1 MLFLLNNMKKSK
13 LYILTI
19 NILVCLSFILHGDAV
34 LDLGCLTCWSGRLS
48 GIRNPTVVAIN
59 NDTNITANS
68 ASATVFPTD
77 YVLYLKFDSETGGVT
92 PDETGTNNGILVG
105 DAAIVNDAGKGR
117 LLTLDG
123 VEDYVEVADSPIL
136 DIQNRITLS
145 VWLKLNQL
153 PIAITKIV
161 VKPTETGLDPWE
173 VYALDVKRN
182 TGEIR
187 FVLSDGTSY
196 YENGWHSVVS
206 TLPLN
211 QWNHIV
217 GTYDGTTMK
226 LYANGLLVNSK
237 SVNLKIGAND
247 QDLYIGKWLSGSS
260 INGHIDDV
268 MIFDRALDSSEIQEI
283 YEGQKPHID
292 PKDKYMMG
300 LFFPPAATNYL
311 KDGIYTNHD
320 HSIFLE
326 DYADLVDTLSELGFN
341 TIVIYTHFMFY
352 RYEFDA
358 RLYNARYPAW
368 GDFNSAEIKEMV
380 RTARQKGIKT
390 IPALQVLSHQN
401 GGVLS
406 QVYPEY
412 MLPESEWK
420 EGSYYSSIN
429 CVEVDGIVY
438 NCSIAHT
445 SSQNNKPGYGANWQN
460 YWITY
465 NRRTRDPFNQQAEQ
479 MVFSMIDELINAF
492 TVDGEK
498 PEAIHIV
505 TDELTNWLDCPD
517 ECNGMDSAEVFA
529 MAITN
534 VYNHIKESNPDMDI
548 MMSAD
553 MLDENWNGGREET
566 PVASAIDLLPKD
578 IILNDWRYEATSY
591 FGFDPAN
598 RTFPSVGKFMNKGY
612 NVIVSPWRDTEAAEE
627 LIWTGKKQDLRTE
640 RFKGVIYN
648 SLLGYL
654 NNTVPSLN
662 YALNDYPGWEDFI
675 PDSYKYLTDPP
686 VDIMVQEIADVIEQ
700 TVDIINSE
708 DYQYT
713 DE

>member
-1 MLFLLNNMKKSK
+1 MKTPKH
-13 LYILTI
+13 YILAV
-19 NILVCLSFILHGDAV
+19 NILVFLSFILHGDAV
-34 LDLGCLTCWSGRLS
+34 LDVGCLNGKSGSLL
-48 GIRNPTVVAIN
+48 GTQYPAVVAIN
-59 NDTNITANS
+59 KDTNVIANF
-68 ASATVFPTD
+68 ASTTVFPAD

-105 DAAIVNDAGKGR
+105 DAAIINDTGKGN
-117 LLTLDG
+117 LLKLDG
-123 VEDYVEVADSPIL
+123 VEDYVEVADNPIL
-136 DIQNRITLS
+136 DIQHQITLS

-153 PIAITKIV
+153 PVSITKII

-173 VYALDVKRN
+173 LYALDVKRN

-226 LYANGLLVNSK
+226 LYANSLLVNSK
-237 SVNLKIGAND
+237 SVSLKIEANN

-260 INGHIDDV
+260 IDGLIDDA
-268 MIFDRALDSSEIQEI
+268 MIFNRALNSSEIQEI
-283 YEGQKPHID
+283 YEGQRPHID
-292 PKDKYMMG
+292 PKDKYMIG

-311 KDGIYTNHD
+311 KDGIYTNYD
-320 HSIFLE
+320 HSIFLA

-368 GDFNSAEIKEMV
+368 GDFNSTEIKEMV
-380 RTARQKGIKT
+380 RIAKQKGIKT

-412 MLPESEWK
+412 MLSEPEWK
-420 EGSYYSSIN
+420 KGVYYSSIN

-438 NCSIAHT
+438 NCSTAHT
-445 SSQNNKPGYGANWQN
+445 SSLSNKPGYGANWQN
-460 YWITY
+460 YWISY

-479 MVFSMIDELINAF
+479 IVFGMIDELIEAF

-505 TDELTNWLDCPD
+505 TDELTNWLDCPE
-517 ECNGMDSAEVFA
+517 ECNGMSSAEVFA
-529 MAITN
+529 LVITN
-534 VYNHIKESNPDMDI
+534 VYNHIKKNNPDMDI

-566 PVASAIDLLPKD
+566 PVAGAIDLLPKD

-591 FGFDPAN
+591 YGFDHAN
-598 RTFPSVGKFMNKGY
+598 RMFPSVGKYMDKGY
-612 NVIVSPWRDTEAAEE
+612 NVIVSPWRDIEAAEE
-627 LIWTGKKQDLRTE
+627 LIRTGKKQDLRTG

-648 SLLGYL
+648 SLLGYI
-654 NNTVPSLN
+654 NYTVPSLN
-662 YALNDYPGWEDFI
+662 YALNDYPGWEDLI
-675 PDSYKYLTDPP
+675 PDSYKYFTDPP

-708 DYQYT
+708 DYQDT
-713 DE
+713 DK

>member
-1 MLFLLNNMKKSK
+1 MKKTK
-13 LYILTI
+13 QYILAI
-19 NILVCLSFILHGDAV
+19 NILVCLSFILYGEAV
-34 LDLGCLTCWSGRLS
+34 LNVECLTGWSGILS
-48 GIRNPTVVAIN
+48 GIQNPAVVAISK
-59 NDTNITANS
+59 DTNLTANF
-68 ASATVFPTD
+68 AQVTGFPTD

-105 DAAIVNDAGKGR
+105 DAAIIDDAGKGS
-117 LLTLDG
+117 LLALDG
-123 VEDYVEVADSPIL
+123 VEDYVEVEDNSIL
-136 DIQNRITLS
+136 DIQHQITLS

-153 PIAITKIV
+153 PVSITKII

-173 VYALDVKRN
+173 LYALDVKRN

-217 GTYDGTTMK
+217 GTYDGTAMK
-226 LYANGLLVNSK
+226 LYANNSLVNSK
-237 SVNLKIGAND
+237 SVSLKIGENN

-260 INGHIDDV
+260 IDGLIDDA
-268 MIFDRALDSSEIQEI
+268 MIFNRALNSSEIQEI

-292 PKDKYMMG
+292 PKDKYMIG

-311 KDGIYTNHD
+311 KDGIYTNYD
-320 HSIFLE
+320 HSIFLA
-326 DYADLVDTLSELGFN
+326 DYSDLVDTLSELGFN

-352 RYEFDA
+352 RYEFDT
-358 RLYNARYPAW
+358 RLYNARYPLS
-368 GDFNSAEIKEMV
+368 GGFNSTEIREMV

-406 QVYPEY
+406 QAYPEY
-412 MLPESEWK
+412 MLAEPEWK
-420 EGSYYSSIN
+420 EGLYYRSIN

-438 NCSIAHT
+438 NCSTAHT
-445 SSQNNKPGYGANWQN
+445 SSLSNKPGYGANWRN
-460 YWITY
+460 YWIDY
-465 NRRTRDPFNQQAEQ
+465 DRRTRDPFNQQAEQ
-479 MVFSMIDELINAF
+479 MVFAMIDELIEAF

-505 TDELTNWLDCPD
+505 TDELTNWLDCPE
-517 ECNGMDSAEVFA
+517 ECNGMSSADVFA
-529 MAITN
+529 MVITN
-534 VYNHIKESNPDMDI
+534 VYNHIKENNPDMDI
-548 MMSAD
+548 IMSAD

-566 PVASAIDLLPKD
+566 PVAGAIDLLPKD

-591 FGFDPAN
+591 YGFDYAN
-598 RTFPSVGKFMNKGY
+598 RIFPSVGKYMDKGY
-612 NVIVSPWRDTEAAEE
+612 NVIVSPWRDAEAAEE
-627 LIWTGKKQDLRTE
+627 LIRTGKKQDLRTG

-654 NNTVPSLN
+654 NYTVPSLN
-662 YALNDYPGWEDFI
+662 HALNDYPGWEDLI
-675 PDSYKYLTDPP
+675 PDSYKSFTDPP
-686 VDIMVQEIADVIEQ
+686 IDIMVQEIADVIEQ

-708 DYQYT
+708 NYQDT
-713 DE
+713 DG

>member
-1 MLFLLNNMKKSK
+1 MKKPK
-13 LYILTI
+13 PYILTI
-19 NILVCLSFILHGDAV
+19 NILLCLSFILHGDAI
-34 LDLGCLTCWSGRLS
+34 LNFGCHFIGWSKSLS
-48 GIRNPTVVAIN
+48 GTQYPAVVAID
-59 NDTNITANS
+59 NDTNITANFNPV
-68 ASATVFPTD
+68 TVFPTD
-77 YVLYLKFDSETGGVT
+77 YVLYLKLDNETGGVT

-105 DAAIVNDAGKGR
+105 DAAIINDKGKGS

-123 VEDYVEVADSPIL
+123 IEDYIGVADSPSL
-136 DIQNRITLS
+136 DIQHQITLS

-153 PIAITKIV
+153 PVSITKII
-161 VKPTETGLDPWE
+161 VKPTEKGLDPWE
-173 VYALDVKRN
+173 LYALDVKRN

-196 YENGWHSVVS
+196 YENGWHAVVS

-217 GTYDGTTMK
+217 GTYNGATMR
-226 LYANGLLVNSK
+226 LYANNSLVNSK
-237 SVNLKIGAND
+237 SVSLNIGANN
-247 QDLYIGKWLSGSS
+247 QDLLIGKWLSGSS
-260 INGHIDDV
+260 INGLIDDV
-268 MIFDRALDSSEIQEI
+268 MIFNRALNSTEIQEI
-283 YEGQKPHID
+283 YEGQRPDIA
-292 PKDKYMMG
+292 PKDEYMIG

-311 KDGIYTNHD
+311 KDGAYTNYD

-326 DYADLVDTLSELGFN
+326 DYAYLVDTLSKLGFN

-352 RYEFDA
+352 RYEFDT
-358 RLYNARYPAW
+358 RLSNARYPVS
-368 GDFNSAEIKEMV
+368 GGFNSTEIKEMV
-380 RTARQKGIKT
+380 RIAKRKGIKI

-406 QVYPEY
+406 QVYPEF
-412 MLPESEWK
+412 MLSEPEWK
-420 EGSYYSSIN
+420 EGLYYRSIN
-429 CVEVDGIVY
+429 CVEVDGVVY
-438 NCSIAHT
+438 NCSTAHT
-445 SSQNNKPGYGANWQN
+445 SSLSNKPGYGANWQN

-479 MVFSMIDELINAF
+479 MVFGMIDELIETF

-505 TDELTNWLDCPD
+505 TDELYNWLNCPE
-517 ECNGMDSAEVFA
+517 ECNGMSSAEVFA
-529 MAITN
+529 IVITN
-534 VYNHIKESNPDMDI
+534 VYNHIKENNPDMDI
-548 MMSAD
+548 IMSAD
-553 MLDENWNGGREET
+553 MLDENWNGGREVT
-566 PVASAIDLLPKD
+566 PVAGAIDLLPKD

-591 FGFDPAN
+591 YGYDYAN
-598 RTFPSVGKFMNKGY
+598 KTFPSVGKYMDKGY
-612 NVIVSPWRDTEAAEE
+612 NVIVSPWRDPEAAEE
-627 LIWTGKKQDLRTE
+627 LIWTGKTQELRTG

-662 YALNDYPGWEDFI
+662 HALNDYPGWEDLI

-686 VDIMVQEIADVIEQ
+686 IDILVQEIADVIEQ
-700 TVDIINSE
+700 TVDIINLE
-708 DYQYT
+708 EYQDT